1 MDREFSAV
9 KISETVYWVGAIDWS
24 IIDFHGYSTKR
35 GTTYNAFLILADKI
49 TLIDTVKEPYK
60 GQMLSRIESVI
71 PVKTIDYIVSNHS
84 EMDHTGALPD
94 IINLVSPEKIFA
106 SSMGEKTLREHFE
119 LNMDINIVKS
129 GDKIDLGNRTLT
141 FLETRMLHWPDSMF
155 SYLNEEKIL
164 FSQDGFG
171 MHLAGT
177 SLFADNYN
185 PDTLEYE
192 AKKYY
197 ANILLPFSGQIKK
210 LFKQIEDSGMEF
222 NIIAPDHGPLWR
234 GDDIKKIFGWY
245 RKWCEPIKGD
255 SALIIYD
262 TMWGSTE
269 KMARVIAEGIACTGL
284 IPRVAS
290 LKSVHRSDIVTIM
303 MDCSL
308 LIIGSPTLNNNIFP
322 SLADILYYIK
332 GLKPKGL
339 NCAAFGSYGWS
350 GEAAFDIQKILENM
364 KLNII
369 KEPFR
374 VKYVPKKTD
383 LSACR
388 EYALQIGKMVKEL

>member
-1 MDREFSAV
+1 
-9 KISETVYWVGAIDWS
+9 
-24 IIDFHGYSTKR
+24 
-35 GTTYNAFLILADKI
+35 
-49 TLIDTVKEPYK
+49 
-60 GQMLSRIESVI
+60 
-71 PVKTIDYIVSNHS
+71 
-84 EMDHTGALPD
+84 MDHTGALPD

>member
-1 MDREFSAV
+1 
-9 KISETVYWVGAIDWS
+9 
-24 IIDFHGYSTKR
+24 
-35 GTTYNAFLILADKI
+35 
-49 TLIDTVKEPYK
+49 
-60 GQMLSRIESVI
+60 
-71 PVKTIDYIVSNHS
+71 
-84 EMDHTGALPD
+84 
-94 IINLVSPEKIFA
+94 
-106 SSMGEKTLREHFE
+106 
-119 LNMDINIVKS
+119 
-129 GDKIDLGNRTLT
+129 
-141 FLETRMLHWPDSMF
+141 
-155 SYLNEEKIL
+155 
-164 FSQDGFG
+164 
-171 MHLAGT
+171 
-177 SLFADNYN
+177 
-185 PDTLEYE
+185 
-192 AKKYY
+192 
-197 ANILLPFSGQIKK
+197 LPFSGQIKK